1 MNNQLLHRKVLFS
14 LMAVIM
20 CLGFTAMSYGV
31 ATVSVDPASVESPA
45 VGEQFTVNINIA
57 DGAGIAGFQAQV
69 NYDNTAL
76 SYVIAAKGDY
86 LPGDPAAG
94 TFFPVLRPGDSH
106 VVIGGTSIGAGTGDG
121 DGTLATVTFEVLEV
135 KASSI
140 SLTDV
145 TLSDA
150 AAQSLD
156 VTTADGAV
164 TVPAPDPEPEPD
176 PEPTPDPEP
185 DPEPTPDPEPDPEP
199 TPDPE
204 PDPEP
209 TPDPEPDPE
218 PTPDPEPDPEPV
230 VPEPQVFSI
239 TLTNLTTGEPGM
251 GGQIFSPPIF
261 AAHLAGFK
269 IYTVGEKAEPP
280 LVDLAENGD
289 TSALAAIAAA
299 GGANSVVGDDLVF
312 PGTSVT
318 VMVSADAMNS
328 ALSFATMLVS
338 TNDAFI
344 GVTDI
349 PLYDEMGM
357 PIKTTIDL
365 TAYDAGSEQ
374 NTERGTDIPGPVG
387 LPPDEDPEGSNNR
400 VPTEGGEITPH
411 PGIMGVGDVLP
422 SFAWKEPTA
431 MLTIE
436 PYVPEPDPVPEPD
449 IPTYDVTLAS
459 GLNMISVPLM
469 PAEPYTA
476 KSLAEMLGSTVV
488 IRLDTYSQ
496 SFVGYV
502 VVEDDDGFAI
512 EGGKGYIVNTPEG
525 GTVTFS
531 GHAWSNEPATMP
543 AEEAAAAPKIT
554 TSRAWAFIVTSNLQ
568 EKVSGATYT
577 MVAKNLRTGVVT
589 TETVTSED
597 GYVSAVWADV
607 SQKSVVEAGDK
618 IEISVLDQDGTIV
631 SGPFQRTVQSTDIH
645 NAYMNVQMRVGD
657 VRPQDTILGQNFP
670 NPFNPET
677 WIPYQLSRDSN
688 VMITIYDVSGHTVRE
703 LNLGHKSTGS
713 YMTNSSAAY
722 WDGKNEAGEHVASG
736 IYFYSLQTANFSA
749 TRRMVILK

>member
-1 MNNQLLHRKVLFS
+1 
-14 LMAVIM
+14 
-20 CLGFTAMSYGV
+20 
-31 ATVSVDPASVESPA
+31 
-45 VGEQFTVNINIA
+45 
-57 DGAGIAGFQAQV
+57 
-69 NYDNTAL
+69 
-76 SYVIAAKGDY
+76 
-86 LPGDPAAG
+86 
-94 TFFPVLRPGDSH
+94 
-106 VVIGGTSIGAGTGDG
+106 
-121 DGTLATVTFEVLEV
+121 
-135 KASSI
+135 
-140 SLTDV
+140 
-145 TLSDA
+145 
-150 AAQSLD
+150 
-156 VTTADGAV
+156 
-164 TVPAPDPEPEPD
+164 
-176 PEPTPDPEP
+176 
-185 DPEPTPDPEPDPEP
+185 
-199 TPDPE
+199 
-204 PDPEP
+204 
-209 TPDPEPDPE
+209 
-218 PTPDPEPDPEPV
+218 
-230 VPEPQVFSI
+230 
-239 TLTNLTTGEPGM
+239 M
-251 GGQIFSPPIF
+251 GGQIFSRPIF
-261 AAHLAGFK
+261 AAHPAGAK
-269 IYTVGEKAEPP
+269 LYEVGQPANDA
-280 LVDLAENGD
+280 LVLLAENGD
-289 TSALAAIAAA
+289 TSGLAALAAAV
-299 GGANSVVGDDLVF
+299 GATPVMGDGLVF

-328 ALSFATMLVS
+328 ALSLATMLVS

-344 GVTDI
+344 GTTDLA
-349 PLYDEMGM
+349 LYDEMGM
-357 PIKTTIDL
+357 PISTTIDL
-365 TAYDAGSEQ
+365 RSYDAGSEQ

-387 LPPDEDPEGSNNR
+387 LPPDQDPEGSNNR
-400 VPTEGGEITPH
+400 VPTEGGVITPH

-422 SFAWKEPTA
+422 SFAWEEPTA

-436 PYVPEPDPVPEPD
+436 PYVPEPPPEPEPV

-476 KSLAEMLGSTVV
+476 KSLAEMLGATVV
-488 IRLDTYSQ
+488 IRLDTYLQ

-502 VVEDDDGFAI
+502 VVEDDDGFEI

-531 GHAWSNEPATMP
+531 GHAWSNEPAAMP

-554 TSRAWAFIVTSNLQ
+554 TSSAWAFIVTSNLQ